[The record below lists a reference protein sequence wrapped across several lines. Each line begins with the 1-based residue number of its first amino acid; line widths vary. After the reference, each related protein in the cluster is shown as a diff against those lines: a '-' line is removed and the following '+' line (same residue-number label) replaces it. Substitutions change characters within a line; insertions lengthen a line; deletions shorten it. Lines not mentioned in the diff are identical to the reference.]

1 VDHQF
6 TQCPLAFQL
15 HKSPVMNAALRIIFA
30 VALALALGV
39 FVQGQGLNT
48 LQGKVITPDGNQP
61 SAPVRVSLTFN
72 GRHLYETFTD
82 LSGRFSFPGVARG
95 TYQLTAE
102 GDGKTF
108 ETTTVYAEV
117 SAFGAPQLFT
127 QDVQLR
133 AIRTKGIARPGV
145 VNAFSQSVPKAAQK
159 AFERAEKLTN
169 DGNPNEAEAK
179 LLEAISI
186 FPPFFEA
193 HFALGNHFL
202 KAGAFD
208 KAIAEL
214 DKAREVNPNDERL
227 YQSFGLILMQQRN
240 YPVAVAIFTEAS
252 RLNPQNPLN
261 VVMRATA
268 LIHQAAVTDPSSL
281 DLKTLLNEA
290 AAALSRAY
298 DLAGKDLKV
307 DSLTLAL
314 FYELKGE
321 PDRAA
326 NELEEYLRKTPSV
339 NTEAIQGE
347 IKRLR
352 LKAGRRAMP

>member
-1 VDHQF
+1 
-6 TQCPLAFQL
+6 
-15 HKSPVMNAALRIIFA
+15 MNAALRIIFA
-30 VALALALGV
+30 VAFALTLAV
-39 FVQGQGLNT
+39 FVAGQGLNT
-48 LQGKVITPDGNQP
+48 LQGRVITPDGSQP

-82 LSGRFSFPGVARG
+82 LSGRFSFPGLARG

-108 ETTTVYAEV
+108 ETTTIYAEV
-117 SAFGAPQLFT
+117 AAYGAPQLFS
-127 QDVQLR
+127 QDIQLR
-133 AIRTKGIARPGV
+133 AVHAKAVVRAGV
-145 VNAFSQSVPKAAQK
+145 VNAFSQNVPKAAQK

-169 DGNPNEAEAK
+169 DGNAVEAEAK

-186 FPPFFEA
+186 FPQFFEA
-193 HFALGNHFL
+193 HLALGNHFL
-202 KAGAFD
+202 KTRAFG

-240 YPVAVAIFTEAS
+240 YPVAVAIFGEAA

-261 VVMRATA
+261 EVMRATA
-268 LIHQAAVTDPSSL
+268 LIHQASLTDPASV
-281 DLKTLLNEA
+281 DMKTLLGQA
-290 AAALSRAY
+290 
-298 DLAGKDLKV
+298 DLALAKAYELGGKDLKV
-307 DSLTLAL
+307 DPLTLAL
-314 FYELKGE
+314 FYELKSE

-326 NELEEYLRKTPSV
+326 NELEEYLRKTPSA
-339 NTEAIQGE
+339 NAAAIQDE

-352 LKAGRRAMP
+352 TKASEKTSH

>member
-1 VDHQF
+1 
-6 TQCPLAFQL
+6 
-15 HKSPVMNAALRIIFA
+15 
-30 VALALALGV
+30 
-39 FVQGQGLNT
+39 
-48 LQGKVITPDGNQP
+48 
-61 SAPVRVSLTFN
+61 VRVSLTFN

-82 LSGRFSFPGVARG
+82 LSGRFSFPGLARG

-127 QDVQLR
+127 QDIQLR
-133 AIRTKGIARPGV
+133 AIRMKGIARSGV
-145 VNAFSQSVPKAAQK
+145 VNAFSQDVPKAAQK

-169 DGNPNEAEAK
+169 DGNANEAEAK
-179 LLEAISI
+179 LLEAINI

-193 HFALGNHFL
+193 HLALGNHFL
-202 KAGAFD
+202 KARAFE

-240 YPVAVAIFTEAS
+240 YPVAVAIFAEAS

-268 LIHQAAVTDPSSL
+268 LIHQASVTDPSSL
-281 DLKTLLNEA
+281 DMKKLLGQA
-290 AAALSRAY
+290 
-298 DLAGKDLKV
+298 DLALAKAYELGGKDLKV
-307 DSLTLAL
+307 DSLTLAI

-321 PDRAA
+321 PGRAA
-326 NELEEYLRKTPSV
+326 NELEDYLRKTSSA
-339 NTEAIQGE
+339 NAAAIQDE

-352 LKAGRRAMP
+352 MKAGEKTSP

>member
-1 VDHQF
+1 M
-6 TQCPLAFQL
+6 
-15 HKSPVMNAALRIIFA
+15 KAALKINFA
-30 VALALALGV
+30 VAFALTLAV
-39 FVQGQGLNT
+39 FVHGQSQNN
-48 LQGKVITPDGNQP
+48 LQGRVITPDGSQP

-82 LSGRFSFPGVARG
+82 LSGRFSFPGLARG

-117 SAFGAPQLFT
+117 AAFGAPQLFT
-127 QDVQLR
+127 QDIQLR
-133 AIRTKGIARPGV
+133 AIRMKGVARSGV
-145 VNAFSQSVPKAAQK
+145 VNAFSQDVPKAAQK

-169 DGNPNEAEAK
+169 DGKADEAEVK
-179 LLEAISI
+179 LFEAINI
-186 FPPFFEA
+186 FPAFFEA
-193 HFALGNHFL
+193 HLALGNHFL
-202 KAGAFD
+202 KSGAFD

-227 YQSFGLILMQQRN
+227 YQSFGLILMKQRN
-240 YPVAVAIFTEAS
+240 YPVAVAIFAEAS
-252 RLNPQNPLN
+252 RLNPRNPLN

-268 LIHQAAVTDPSSL
+268 LIHQASLTDPSSP
-281 DLKTLLNEA
+281 DLKTLLDQA
-290 AAALSRAY
+290 DVALAKAY
-298 DLAGKDLKV
+298 ELGGKDLKV

-321 PDRAA
+321 PDRSAS
-326 NELEEYLRKTPSV
+326 ELEEYLRKTPSA
-339 NTEAIQGE
+339 NAAAIQGE

-352 LKAGRRAMP
+352 VKASEKNSP